1 MPQFV
6 VETVQSNGDRASA
19 STTQQSHPI
28 EHHGPT
34 WRGGSRSFCFAAYR
48 CRFRDQ
54 FVTIRSPQTLTE
66 LDGPNPHDWERTCKH
81 AYYCRR
87 LEERE
92 GTQKPPRAEP
102 PPAGAAYV
110 LSPGFARSPV
120 KPYTE
125 TT

>member
-66 LDGPNPHDWERTCKH
+66 LDGPNPHDWEK
-81 AYYCRR
+81 
-87 LEERE
+87 
-92 GTQKPPRAEP
+92 P